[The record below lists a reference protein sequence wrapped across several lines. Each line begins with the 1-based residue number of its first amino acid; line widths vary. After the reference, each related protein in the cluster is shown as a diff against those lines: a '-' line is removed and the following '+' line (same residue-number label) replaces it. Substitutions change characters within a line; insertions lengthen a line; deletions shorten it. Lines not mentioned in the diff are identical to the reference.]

1 MNTEEYIIYLDG
13 LVKQLKDNAISTN
26 ESVNDRFEKVIS
38 MLKMVKDDL
47 DNIFVRLDKLED
59 SPKVPPT
66 INRENK

>member
-1 MNTEEYIIYLDG
+1 MTHEEYIIYLDG

-66 INRENK
+66 INRGNK